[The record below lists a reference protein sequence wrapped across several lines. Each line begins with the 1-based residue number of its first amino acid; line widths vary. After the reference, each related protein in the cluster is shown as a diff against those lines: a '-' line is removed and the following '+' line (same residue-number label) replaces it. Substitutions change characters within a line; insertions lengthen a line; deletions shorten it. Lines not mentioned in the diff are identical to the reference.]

1 MRHDLANAV
10 RTAGFV
16 CVALAVLYYVVVTIV
31 FWNSM
36 GIGGAIEVHDLSR
49 WRTWWAYLVH
59 FTPGFLLIVLAELLD
74 QDLD

>member
-1 MRHDLANAV
+1 MRHALASAV

-16 CVALAVLYYVVVTIV
+16 CVALAVLYYVAVTIV
-31 FWNSM
+31 FWH
-36 GIGGAIEVHDLSR
+36 GLGLAGAIEVHDLSR

-74 QDLD
+74 QGPD